1 MKKILVVFTGGTIGS
16 TTHAGIIDT
25 TTEAGFT
32 LIKRFEQL
40 PSAELVQ
47 FDCIQPYQLLSENL
61 HPTAWTQLIQAIEQC
76 SVADY
81 DGIIVTHGTDTL
93 AFTAAALS
101 LYFYRLQKP
110 LLLVSSNYPLDHPN
124 ANGLQ
129 NFVCAVAF
137 ICQQIQHG
145 VFVPYTNPQQITQ
158 IHLGTR
164 LASSLQLSGDFIS
177 VQSKS
182 YLKFQQGKFDY
193 IDKPML
199 PLAETEQS
207 DLSLKPVFSKRIL
220 LIKPYP
226 GLDYSRFDLT
236 NVDAVLHDLY
246 HSGTACTLEAWG
258 KQHSLIGFVQRC
270 QAANIVCYLAP
281 ALKTKDVYASYCALA
296 AQGITVVWN
305 MSLET
310 AYVKLL
316 LAYGNFNV
324 PEKIAAFLAQDLA
337 LEHFENND

>member
-25 TTEAGFT
+25 STEAGFT
-32 LIKRFEQL
+32 LIKQFEQL
-40 PSAELVQ
+40 PSPESIQ

-76 SVADY
+76 SLADY

-93 AFTAAALS
+93 AFSAAALS
-101 LYFYRLQKP
+101 LYFHKLKKP
-110 LLLVSSNYPLDHPN
+110 VLLVSSNYPLDHPN

-158 IHLGTR
+158 VHLGTR

-182 YLKFQQGKFDY
+182 YLNFQQGKFDY
-193 IDKPML
+193 VDKPIL
-199 PLAETEQS
+199 PAEQQ
-207 DLSLKPVFSKRIL
+207 DLSLKPAFSKRIL

-226 GLDYSRFDLT
+226 GLDYNQFDLT
-236 NVDAVLHDLY
+236 HVEAVLHDLY

-270 QAANIVCYLAP
+270 KAAKIRCYFAP
-281 ALKTKDVYASYCALA
+281 ALKTADVYASCAELTA
-296 AQGITVVWN
+296 HGGYFIWN

-316 LAYGNFNV
+316 LAYGNFNA

-337 LEHFENND
+337 LEHLGNND